1 MRSRTPIFGN
11 SSSSSTRCIIHFFFE
26 KFSNLPK
33 LFRAPKSQ
41 TFVLFLNSF
50 QGCHLFLTWPIKTF
64 SMIWVFAKIGAW
76 GDVSARCAKP
86 MKPIRL
92 QITQLILTIS
102 FLDSFSKPTNLIF
115 SSKYIFSKSLIF
127 PLYYPWKS
135 CQRSMTIPP
144 NHTSSSNF
152 ISSQSSVHPF
162 HQNIHGRLMILI
174 YKFNLKF
181 FTFQII
187 I

>member
-1 MRSRTPIFGN
+1 MCSQAR
-11 SSSSSTRCIIHFFFE
+11 FF
-26 KFSNLPK
+26 
-33 LFRAPKSQ
+33 KSQ
-41 TFVLFLNSF
+41 TYVLFLSSF
-50 QGCHLFLTWPIKTF
+50 QGCHLFLTWRIKTF

-115 SSKYIFSKSLIF
+115 WSKYIISKSLIF
-127 PLYYPWKS
+127 PLYYRLY
-135 CQRSMTIPP
+135 CQRSMSMPP

-152 ISSQSSVHPF
+152 VSEFGSLFSSKYSWPF
-162 HQNIHGRLMILI
+162 DD
-174 YKFNLKF
+174 FNL
-181 FTFQII
+181 QI
-187 I
+187 